1 MLNISFILLLV
12 GFGIDAEITR
22 RQADRTDAVDPKVTF
37 GTVDAVDAELPV
49 GSGDAVDAAVAVGSG
64 DAVDNDTNSNNRI
77 NLIEPMAVMEK
88 LTGENFENSLRQILD
103 AIEEAM
109 GSSANNKFSISALLI
124 VFSIML
130 I

>member
-22 RQADRTDAVDPKVTF
+22 RQAEMDAVDPKVTF
-37 GTVDAVDAELPV
+37 GTVDAGDAELPD
-49 GSGDAVDAAVAVGSG
+49 GSGDGVDQRQKRGVRNEMFSM
-64 DAVDNDTNSNNRI
+64 D
-77 NLIEPMAVMEK
+77 K
-88 LTGENFENSLRQILD
+88 LTGENFEDALRAMLD
-103 AIEEAM
+103 EIEDAM
-109 GSSANNKFSISALLI
+109 GSSAKQFSIFTLLI